1 MFDFPRL
8 SLAAGPRQ
16 RDVEGKAGN
25 ACRNGVIATRILRLS
40 VFLLLVLMLPACD
53 SAEPQTVNS
62 DPLLPEDVRPE
73 DYTTT
78 ASGLR
83 YFDLKVG
90 EGISV
95 RPQSIVQFHYVMW
108 LEDDRVIDTSLNR
121 GSPATVVLGEGTL
134 IPGMEEGMIGIRVGG
149 SRQLIVPPD
158 LAYGAEGVPNAGIPP
173 NATFIVGI
181 ALLDAVGQ
189 TTTE

>member
-8 SLAAGPRQ
+8 SIAAGFQQ
-16 RDVEGKAGN
+16 RDIELEAGN
-25 ACRNGVIATRILRLS
+25 ARRHAVIATRSLRLS
-40 VFLLLVLMLPACD
+40 AILLLAMMLPACD
-53 SAEPQTVNS
+53 SAKPQTETN
-62 DPLLPEDVRPE
+62 DPLLPEDVRDE

-83 YFDLKVG
+83 YFDVKVG

-108 LEDDRVIDTSLNR
+108 LEDDQVIDTSLNR

-189 TTTE
+189 TATE

>member
-1 MFDFPRL
+1 VIVKRTWP
-8 SLAAGPRQ
+8 LA
-16 RDVEGKAGN
+16 
-25 ACRNGVIATRILRLS
+25 T
-40 VFLLLVLMLPACD
+40 FLLLVFALPACD
-53 SAEPQTVNS
+53 SAEPQAVTN
-62 DPLLPEDVRPE
+62 DPLLPEDVRDE

-83 YFDLKVG
+83 YFDVKVG

-95 RPQSIVQFHYVMW
+95 RPLSIVQFHYVMW

-121 GSPATVVLGEGTL
+121 GSPAAVVLGEGTL

-158 LAYGAEGVPNAGIPP
+158 LAYGAEGVPNAGVPP

-189 TTTE
+189 TATE

>member
-1 MFDFPRL
+1 MRF
-8 SLAAGPRQ
+8 SA
-16 RDVEGKAGN
+16 
-25 ACRNGVIATRILRLS
+25 
-40 VFLLLVLMLPACD
+40 FLLLVLMLPACD
-53 SAEPQTVNS
+53 SAEPQTVNN
-62 DPLLPEDVRPE
+62 DPLLPEDVRDE

-83 YFDLKVG
+83 YFDVKVG
-90 EGISV
+90 EGITV
-95 RPQSIVQFHYVMW
+95 RPLSIVQFHYVMW
-108 LEDDRVIDTSLNR
+108 LEDDQVIDTSLNR
-121 GSPATVVLGEGTL
+121 GSPATVVLGEDTL

-158 LAYGAEGVPNAGIPP
+158 LAYGVDGVPNAGIPP

-189 TTTE
+189 TATE